1 MDPIE
6 NSNNEENIEVPV
18 VIEPRKKVVEQ
29 NILKPVSK
37 DSFRINVVCK
47 CGVCPDCVFYDSE
60 KSGSENEK
68 EIIEAFSGGTP
79 EGCSFG
85 GSLNQV
91 NMEKIEE
98 EIYHKNEVYNIHSPF
113 EGINPKNKENITIE
127 IEEPIEEPIEEN
139 ISKRVPKLIF
149 IVPYRDRETQLSV
162 FSKHMKMLLEDVNSE
177 DYIIHYAHQCD
188 KRSFNRGA
196 MKNIGFIAMKNKY
209 PNDYKN
215 ISFIFN
221 DVDTMPSIKGM
232 INYETT
238 PGVVKHFYGYLHTL
252 GGIVSIKGSDFERVN
267 GFPQYWAWGF
277 EDNLF
282 YRRVFESKIIID
294 RQQFYKIEDDRIIH
308 LKNGTIR
315 DINSGEFQR
324 YLQQNKE
331 GITNINNLIYDID
344 TKGFINIRSFSTGYE
359 ENLSLKKEYDIQ
371 NGPSPFKVGH
381 PMRRGTRMHMI
392 F

>member
-1 MDPIE
+1 MDLIE
-6 NSNNEENIEVPV
+6 NSNI
-18 VIEPRKKVVEQ
+18 EQ

-37 DSFRINVVCK
+37 DSFRINIVCK
-47 CGVCPDCVFYDSE
+47 CGVCPDCVFYESE
-60 KSGSENEK
+60 KSESEPESESEK
-68 EIIEAFSGGTP
+68 EIVEANQVS
-79 EGCSFG
+79 
-85 GSLNQV
+85 QV

-127 IEEPIEEPIEEN
+127 IEEPIEEN

-149 IVPYRDRETQLSV
+149 IVPYRDRETQLNV
-162 FSKHMKMLLEDVNSE
+162 FSKHMKMLLEDMNSE

-221 DVDTMPSIKGM
+221 DVDTMPSIKGL

-282 YRRVFESKIIID
+282 YRRVFESKIVID
-294 RQQFYKIEDDRIIH
+294 RQQFYKIEDDRVTH

-331 GITNINNLIYDID
+331 GITNINNLIYNID
-344 TKGFINIRSFSTGYE
+344 SKGFINIHSFSTGYE

>member
-1 MDPIE
+1 MGPIE
-6 NSNNEENIEVPV
+6 NSNIDENIEVPD
-18 VIEPRKKVVEQ
+18 VIELRKKVVEQ

-47 CGVCPDCVFYDSE
+47 CGVCPNCVFYDSE

-127 IEEPIEEPIEEN
+127 IEEPIEEN

-221 DVDTMPSIKGM
+221 DVDTMPSIKGL

-282 YRRVFESKIIID
+282 YRRVFESKIEID
-294 RQQFYKIEDDRIIH
+294 RRQFYKIDDDRIIH

>member
-6 NSNNEENIEVPV
+6 NSNIEENIEVPV
-18 VIEPRKKVVEQ
+18 VVEPEGVEQ

-47 CGVCPDCVFYDSE
+47 CGVCPDCVFYESE
-60 KSGSENEK
+60 KSESESEPESESEK
-68 EIIEAFSGGTP
+68 EIVEANQVS
-79 EGCSFG
+79 
-85 GSLNQV
+85 QV

-127 IEEPIEEPIEEN
+127 IEEPIEEN

-149 IVPYRDRETQLSV
+149 IVPYRDRETQLNV
-162 FSKHMKMLLEDVNSE
+162 FSKHMKMLLEDINSE

-221 DVDTMPSIKGM
+221 DVDTMPSKKGL

-282 YRRVFESKIIID
+282 YRRVFESKIEID
-294 RQQFYKIEDDRIIH
+294 RRQFYKIDDDRIIH

-331 GITNINNLIYDID
+331 GITNINKLIYDID

>member
-127 IEEPIEEPIEEN
+127 IEEPIEEN

-149 IVPYRDRETQLSV
+149 IVPYRDRETQLNV
-162 FSKHMKMLLEDVNSE
+162 FSKHMKMLLEDMNSE

-221 DVDTMPSIKGM
+221 DVDTMPSIKGL

-282 YRRVFESKIIID
+282 YRRVFESKIEID
-294 RQQFYKIEDDRIIH
+294 RRQFYKIDDDRIIH
-308 LKNGTIR
+308 LTNGTIR

-331 GITNINNLIYDID
+331 GITNINNLIYNID
-344 TKGFINIRSFSTGYE
+344 SNGFINIDSFSTGYE
-359 ENLSLKKEYDIQ
+359 ENLSLKQEYDIQ